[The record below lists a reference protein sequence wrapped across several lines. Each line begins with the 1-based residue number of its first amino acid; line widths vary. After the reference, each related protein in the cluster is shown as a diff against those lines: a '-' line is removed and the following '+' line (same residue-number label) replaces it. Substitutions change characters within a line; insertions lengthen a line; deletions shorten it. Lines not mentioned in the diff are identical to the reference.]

1 MAKLRDKDDGC
12 PWDQA
17 QTSDSISNYA
27 IEEAYELLVAIQNND
42 EENIKEEL
50 GDLLLQIIFHSQIA
64 EESGRFTFQ
73 DIIDGLSSKLIRRH
87 PNVFDDKKIKLSSA
101 VEQSKIW
108 EEIKEKEKVSHQD
121 EKDQFVSI
129 SNSLPTIKRS
139 KEIQNIAANNKFD
152 WENSCQVIEK
162 IREEILELEEAMEH
176 NKGIK
181 GELGDLLF
189 SIINLSRHL
198 EMDLDVALEKANQ
211 KFMKRFNAMVAN
223 FKKEG
228 LNISTSNAKK
238 LNEMWEQVKENEE
251 GL

>member
-152 WENSCQVIEK
+152 WENSYQVIEK

>member
-87 PNVFDDKKIKLSSA
+87 PNVFDDKKIKL
-101 VEQSKIW
+101 
-108 EEIKEKEKVSHQD
+108 
-121 EKDQFVSI
+121 
-129 SNSLPTIKRS
+129 
-139 KEIQNIAANNKFD
+139 
-152 WENSCQVIEK
+152 
-162 IREEILELEEAMEH
+162 
-176 NKGIK
+176 
-181 GELGDLLF
+181 
-189 SIINLSRHL
+189 
-198 EMDLDVALEKANQ
+198 
-211 KFMKRFNAMVAN
+211 
-223 FKKEG
+223 
-228 LNISTSNAKK
+228 
-238 LNEMWEQVKENEE
+238 
-251 GL
+251 

>member
-1 MAKLRDKDDGC
+1 M
-12 PWDQA
+12 
-17 QTSDSISNYA
+17 
-27 IEEAYELLVAIQNND
+27 
-42 EENIKEEL
+42 
-50 GDLLLQIIFHSQIA
+50 
-64 EESGRFTFQ
+64 
-73 DIIDGLSSKLIRRH
+73 
-87 PNVFDDKKIKLSSA
+87 
-101 VEQSKIW
+101 
-108 EEIKEKEKVSHQD
+108 
-121 EKDQFVSI
+121 
-129 SNSLPTIKRS
+129 
-139 KEIQNIAANNKFD
+139 
-152 WENSCQVIEK
+152 
-162 IREEILELEEAMEH
+162 ELEEAMEH

>member
-121 EKDQFVSI
+121 KKDQFISI

-152 WENSCQVIEK
+152 WENSYQVIEK

>member
-121 EKDQFVSI
+121 KKDQFISI

-152 WENSCQVIEK
+152 WENSYQVIEK

-181 GELGDLLF
+181 GELGD
-189 SIINLSRHL
+189 LSRHL